1 MNRRSLFPLIIAVMA
16 ALIYFFVLHLAQTNL
31 QKAQTLEDV
40 FIANIDLPEGSQIK
54 KGHITTTKIPLKY
67 VQKDAYVASK
77 GANIGDIENLVTK
90 VSIAKGNQITKP
102 ALSSLSPEMGIS
114 LKVQPGNR
122 AYILPVKSQVAKLIK
137 PGDKVDILITF
148 DAQLKSNNKEK
159 MSVTILQNILVLGV
173 GSNLGQGLD
182 NAGKNKNKEEE
193 QNSAAFSDS
202 STLSLSL
209 SLEAAQYLALAEEE
223 GEINVVVRAPG
234 DMNEIK
240 VPISSFSRLFVN

>member
-1 MNRRSLFPLIIAVMA
+1 MNKKSLFPLVIAVMA
-16 ALIYFFVLHLAQTNL
+16 ALIYFFVLNLAQGNL
-31 QKAQTLEDV
+31 AKAQKMERV
-40 FIANIDLPEGSQIK
+40 AIAKIDLPEGTQVRANHLAEMQVPS
-54 KGHITTTKIPLKY
+54 LY
-67 VQKDAYVASK
+67 VQKDAYVLSK
-77 GANIGDIENLVTK
+77 GADLKDIENLVTK

-102 ALSSLSPEMGIS
+102 SLSSLSPEMGIS

-122 AYILPVKSQVAKLIK
+122 AYILPVNNQVAKMIK

-148 DAQLKSNNKEK
+148 EATLKTSNKEK

-193 QNSAAFSDS
+193 QNNAAFSDT

-209 SLEAAQYLALAEEE
+209 GLEAAQYLALAQEE
-223 GEINVVVRAPG
+223 GEITVVVRAPG
-234 DMNEIK
+234 DMNETS
-240 VPISSFSRLFVN
+240 VPITSFSSLFQ